1 MPGIDW
7 GGFVDTVLVR
17 KVSLSGL
24 VPKTPLLREIAL
36 RRVECPWCQEST
48 LDSELL
54 GLAAEALK
62 VSGGE
67 PERWN
72 IGELG
77 ECLVAA
83 AVEYFAWRAHRGEMH
98 GTTGGVYTRIVW
110 RSSRSDDVL
119 VQMFSRAFPA
129 GLYASVAKAELGLRI
144 SHNEFLY
151 ANQLN
156 WPPVI
161 DVRNALLARTG
172 DSLSRAVAADSR
184 VSRSLRG
191 CVLQAVKKLL
201 PPKPSF
207 SDATHTLIVRPK
219 GSGEVVVAYGRY
231 IDDGFMLLE
240 GSHAVERDRASASEW
255 LVRERLSLRQSG
267 KLQRKGET
275 LISTSSIVFK
285 AASTA
290 AGVVSG
296 GNSQA
301 CDWRLIASAA
311 IGSRR

>member
-7 GGFVDTVLVR
+7 GGFVDIVLAR

-24 VPKTPLLREIAL
+24 VPETPLLREIAL

-48 LDSELL
+48 LDSEFW

-83 AVEYFAWRAHRGEMH
+83 AVEYFAWRVHRGEAH

-151 ANQLN
+151 AHQLN
-156 WPPVI
+156 WPRVI
-161 DVRNALLARTG
+161 DVRSALLAGSG
-172 DSLSRAVAADSR
+172 DSLPRVAAEDAR
-184 VSRSLRG
+184 VHRSLRG
-191 CVLQAVKKLL
+191 CILKAVQKLL
-201 PPKPSF
+201 LPEPSF
-207 SDATHTLIVRPK
+207 SSATHTLTVRPR
-219 GSGEVVVAYGRY
+219 GSREVVIAYGRY
-231 IDDGFMLLE
+231 IDDGFVLLE

-255 LVRERLSLRQSG
+255 LVRERLSLRESG
-267 KLQRKGET
+267 KLQRKGES
-275 LISTSSIVFK
+275 LISTSGIFFR

-301 CDWRLIASAA
+301 SDWRPIA
-311 IGSRR
+311 